1 MCTPKT
7 PDMPTQPER
16 QSMKLPDEGLDL
28 TKDSSKRRRAVMAGI
43 ITSPQGALGSPN
55 AASPTLG

>member
-1 MCTPKT
+1 
-7 PDMPTQPER
+7 MPTQPER

-28 TKDSSKRRRAVMAGI
+28 TKDSSKRRRAIMAGI

>member
-7 PDMPTQPER
+7 PDMPTQAER

-28 TKDSSKRRRAVMAGI
+28 TKDSSKRRRAIMAGI
-43 ITSPQGALGSPN
+43 ITSPQGALGSPMTAN
-55 AASPTLG
+55 PTLG

>member
-28 TKDSSKRRRAVMAGI
+28 TKDSSKRRRAIMAG
-43 ITSPQGALGSPN
+43 SPTPAN
-55 AASPTLG
+55 PTLG